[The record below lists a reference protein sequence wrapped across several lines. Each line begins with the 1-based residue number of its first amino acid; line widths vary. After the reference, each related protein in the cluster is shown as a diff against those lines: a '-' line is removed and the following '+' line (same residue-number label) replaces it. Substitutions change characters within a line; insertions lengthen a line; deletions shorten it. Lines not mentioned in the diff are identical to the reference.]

1 MSNTKFKIKFWNKTP
16 SVIIPATPLPPL
28 LRKTNSSINDQKGEY
43 NDNSN
48 NSDQPS
54 TSKGKTK
61 DPWKYIGFVKS
72 DDPKHNNGSKA
83 VKIKR
88 QIINDNEDSISSI
101 KVPSKRS
108 RADSER
114 KNSKVVK
121 KQHAKYTLD
130 KDIEEELDHENDTA
144 LLTGSN
150 NEIIHPL
157 LTHQYTLKHA
167 LYGHSNDS
175 IYRQEKKKKKKKV
188 QTRKSTKRSKLKSNR
203 GRKRKNSND
212 NDAEEE
218 IDSDSGEEN
227 DHSNNN
233 SEEDEGE
240 DEEDDGEEEECDDD
254 DDDGDDHYLDIW
266 SCEFEPSTATS
277 SSTIAAFCSAHH
289 ILFLDTHQGRYLKKY
304 THPELRECFYS
315 LAWTLLKGKH
325 LGMNED
331 DELDHSTTILAAAG
345 KLGSIKLLEPL
356 QNHCYRILHGH
367 SQPVLKLSFVKKEPR
382 WLLSSSQDMTV
393 RLWDIGIPSQ
403 EKEFSCLGIFKVP
416 GSSLASSISLSYG
429 LSLLVAGTTKA
440 DLFQYSIKKST
451 IEQWRQHT
459 YRVNTNTEEDE
470 NENDDVEEDN
480 NSKFPI
486 VMKPKGKFSHG
497 NEWHEGYV
505 DDIYILGQDGNSKNE
520 LYKYVVSRGSDD
532 MEILIWDPDT
542 SKQTDAD
549 IILSLNWP
557 DNEENTGLRFCIIEE
572 NGQKFLLSGD
582 YEGGIRIFNIGDGK
596 ISKTLEDG
604 SKEKHEPFKILKHPL
619 SNNVIRDIT
628 VSKDGKTVVAVDSS
642 NCVFI
647 WGIDAEI

>member
-1 MSNTKFKIKFWNKTP
+1 MIKRT
-16 SVIIPATPLPPL
+16 SIIIITVMNLQQV
-28 LRKTNSSINDQKGEY
+28 KEKQK
-43 NDNSN
+43 N
-48 NSDQPS
+48 
-54 TSKGKTK
+54 
-61 DPWKYIGFVKS
+61 PWKYIGFVKS

-88 QIINDNEDSISSI
+88 QIINDNEDSISSTKI
-101 KVPSKRS
+101 PSKQS

-121 KQHAKYTLD
+121 KQHTKNTLD
-130 KDIEEELDHENDTA
+130 KDIEEELDHENDMT
-144 LLTGSN
+144 LMTDSN

-167 LYGHSNDS
+167 LYGYSNDS
-175 IYRQEKKKKKKKV
+175 IYRQEKKKRKKKV
-188 QTRKSTKRSKLKSNR
+188 PTRKSTKRSKLKSNR

-212 NDAEEE
+212 DDTEEE
-218 IDSDSGEEN
+218 ELNSDSGEEN
-227 DHSNNN
+227 DNSNNE
-233 SEEDEGE
+233 S
-240 DEEDDGEEEECDDD
+240 GEEEEEEEEEEQEEEEYDDD
-254 DDDGDDHYLDIW
+254 NDEDHHLDIW
-266 SCEFEPSTATS
+266 SCEFEPSTTTS
-277 SSTIAAFCSAHH
+277 PSTIAAFCSAHH

-315 LAWTLLKGKH
+315 LAWTLLKGKQ

-331 DELDHSTTILAAAG
+331 DDFGHSTTILAAAG

-356 QNHCYRILHGH
+356 QNHCYSILHGH

-382 WLLSSSQDMTV
+382 WLLSSSQDMTI
-393 RLWDIGIPSQ
+393 RLWDIGTPSQ

-416 GSSLASSISLSYG
+416 GSALASSISLSYG
-429 LSLLVAGTTKA
+429 LSLLVAGTAKA

-459 YRVNTNTEEDE
+459 YRLITNAEDDEDE
-470 NENDDVEEDN
+470 NDIEDN

-497 NEWHEGYV
+497 NEWHEGYI

-549 IILSLNWP
+549 IILSLDWP

-572 NGQKFLLSGD
+572 NGQKILLSGD
-582 YEGGIRIFNIGDGK
+582 YEGGIRIFDIGDGK
-596 ISKTLEDG
+596 TSKTLEDG
-604 SKEKHEPFKILKHPL
+604 SKEKYESFKILKHPL
-619 SNNVIRDIT
+619 SKNVIRDIT
-628 VSKDGKTVVAVDSS
+628 VSKDGKTIVAVDSS

-647 WGIDAEI
+647 WGMDSEI